1 MGLIHMT
8 YKTQT
13 TTGLFSSCVA
23 VIFVVAVGEVFIG
36 SEMWRG
42 DWEWDDND
50 FSQDIGEFKLLI

>member
-1 MGLIHMT
+1 MT